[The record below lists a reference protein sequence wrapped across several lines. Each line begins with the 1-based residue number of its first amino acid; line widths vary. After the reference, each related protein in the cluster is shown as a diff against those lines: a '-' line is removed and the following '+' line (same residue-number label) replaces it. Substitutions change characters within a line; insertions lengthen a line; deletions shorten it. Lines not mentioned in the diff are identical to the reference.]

1 MNHPAISAK
10 PATQRARRYRE
21 RKKTGARCLQIEL
34 AGDDIDAFVRIGVLA
49 AERRDDSEAIKAA
62 IRTLCRAGYRALKE
76 TRDTPGALRP
86 VSPSNA

>member
-49 AERRDDSEAIKAA
+49 AERRDDSEAIKEMNISDQRAA
-62 IRTLCRAGYRALKE
+62 VVSRVMRRRCRDMLTA
-76 TRDTPGALRP
+76 
-86 VSPSNA
+86 